1 MRSGNLK
8 FYSKGVA
15 LGLALTVTV
24 LLLMNNGSTVSGVA
38 GVFIEH
44 GYDHFTTPG
53 DGNTYHNFTDGP
65 IPAGLFNTP
74 GSGGSSNAY
83 SGAVPLKGVPI
94 QGQGGADTII
104 SRNDDVIT
112 PGMTTLTVVGLSLAS
127 INPLTITF
135 SDSHTEQWNMT
146 VGLSQIQASTGTMTL
161 TDTGPS
167 SGTFNSSLTI
177 IPRFTFTRVSDG
189 TVRVWDTGSGGK
201 MSSALETSR
210 QDALAQAAAPIKPC
224 PVIITPDSPN
234 SKTKVAPAAASQA
247 VPDATGG
254 AARITLNSRNT
265 PWTVS
270 NGKLIIPVPPTEED
284 RWRKHQPSPTPTP
297 CYTQTSTQ

>member
-8 FYSKGVA
+8 FYSKGVV
-15 LGLALTVTV
+15 LGLALTFTV
-24 LLLMNNGSTVSGVA
+24 LLLTKTGGTVNGVA
-38 GVFIEH
+38 GVFVAR
-44 GYDHFTTPG
+44 GFDHFTTPS

-65 IPAGLFNTP
+65 VPAGLFNTD

-94 QGQGGADTII
+94 PNQGGADTII
-104 SRNDDVIT
+104 SRNEDVTT
-112 PGMTTLTVVGLSLAS
+112 PGTTTLTVVGLSLAS
-127 INPLTITF
+127 ISPLTITF
-135 SDSHTEQWNMT
+135 SDGHTEQWNMA
-146 VGLSQIQASTGTMTL
+146 VGLSQIQASTGTMTIS
-161 TDTGPS
+161 DTGPS

-201 MSSALETSR
+201 MSSTLEASR

-224 PVIITPDSPN
+224 PVIATPTSTV
-234 SKTKVAPAAASQA
+234 SKAQAAQAAAASA

-254 AARITLNSRNT
+254 ASRITLNSRNT
-265 PWTVS
+265 PWSVS
-270 NGKLIIPVPPTEED
+270 NGQLIIPVPPTEED